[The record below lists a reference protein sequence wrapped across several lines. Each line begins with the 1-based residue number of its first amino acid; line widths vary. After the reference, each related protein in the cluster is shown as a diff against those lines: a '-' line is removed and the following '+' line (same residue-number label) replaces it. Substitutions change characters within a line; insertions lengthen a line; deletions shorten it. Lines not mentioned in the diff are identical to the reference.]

1 MLLIINPALMSMLYP
16 HIHLM
21 SVVATTRHSR
31 TNDLTM
37 SKALQ
42 WGYQVKS
49 GRITRELNK
58 EPSVI
63 RQVCGQTLGRVRVR
77 TEIGQ

>member
-1 MLLIINPALMSMLYP
+1 MIIKDLFGKQIIILMELNNVK
-16 HIHLM
+16 

-42 WGYQVKS
+42 WAIK
-49 GRITRELNK
+49 
-58 EPSVI
+58 
-63 RQVCGQTLGRVRVR
+63 
-77 TEIGQ
+77 